1 MAVNQK
7 LILLMLITAFL
18 MCWVQGVSHG
28 GGGGGG
34 VVGAI
39 GGALGAAGTAVGGA
53 LGAVGIGVGAAINA
67 LAGAVQITASV
78 LGLSVRLIATVVWHT
93 DSLSSMAVI
102 PNGGIIGV
110 VASNLIHLGD
120 PHAVAPHTTLTY
132 DSPINSIAFSPD
144 GLTLASGSVDNTVQL
159 WIPDTETLQATLRGH
174 TDSVLSVAFNSD
186 GSLLASASADDT
198 IRLWNPI
205 TETLQATL
213 QGHTSDVLSVAFS
226 PDGSLLASGSADG
239 TVRLWNPD
247 TETLQATLEAHMD
260 NVLSVAFS
268 PDGTLL
274 ASASADGLVGL
285 WDTHTEILQA
295 TLGHESPVLSVAFSP
310 DGDLLASGS
319 SDGTARLWD
328 PHTPQLTATL
338 GHESPVESVTFDEDM
353 LVTGS
358 QDGKVRQWEIT
369 ISPDGIRDISEPLR
383 TVTGHSRDVNSVAF
397 SPDGQTLASASD
409 DNTVRLWDANTGGP
423 LRTVTGHERD
433 VNSVAFSPDG
443 QTLASGSGS
452 GLRGS
457 LYLWDADTGVLLRE
471 LTTSRI
477 RGFSIGPEYVVS
489 SVAFSPDGQ
498 TLASGSGTGLSGYIR
513 LWDANTGALL
523 RDFTIRD
530 DYPVN
535 SVAFS
540 PDGQTL
546 ASGSGTSFHGFLR
559 LWDAN
564 TGTLLRELITR
575 DDDSVNSVAFSPDGQ
590 TLASGSNDNTV
601 RLWDV
606 NTGESLRT
614 LTGHSRDVN
623 SVAFSPDGQTLASGS
638 DDNTV
643 RLWDA
648 NTGEHLRILTGHEGG
663 VTSVAFSPNGRMI
676 AGGSNDNTVRLWEL
690 TPNTTVNT
698 TVSLL
703 PASVQSP
710 AVGGRLTLNLTITGG
725 LNVAGYQA
733 TVQFDTTALRYV
745 EGINGDYLRDRV
757 FFAAPVVDG
766 NRVTLNATSLAGE
779 TKGDGTLAT
788 LTFEVV
794 SAKVSTLT
802 LSEVNLVNSA
812 GEKTHPKVEDAQITE
827 PALDADV
834 NGDGSVDAQDLV
846 TVQDRLGQTGPNSAD
861 VNGDG
866 IVDIADL
873 TLVAGAIG
881 NGAAAPSL
889 HSQFLGEFTVA
900 DVKLW
905 LSQAQRLDLTDPRV
919 RRGILFLEQLLAAL
933 LPKET
938 VLLPNYPNPFNPETW
953 IPYRLAEDAFVTL
966 TIYDQSG
973 RVVRT
978 LDVGHQIAAFYESRS
993 QAIYWDGRNKF
1004 GEQVASGIYFY
1015 NLTADNYS
1023 ATRKMLI
1030 IK

>member
-1 MAVNQK
+1 MKKMATNQK
-7 LILLMLITAFL
+7 IILLMLITAFL
-18 MCWVQGVSHG
+18 TCWVQGVSHG

-34 VVGAI
+34 IGGAI

-53 LGAVGIGVGAAINA
+53 LGAAGTAIGLGLGAAINA
-67 LAGAVQITASV
+67 LAGAVQITAGV

-102 PNGGIIGV
+102 PNGGIIGLV
-110 VASNLIHLGD
+110 VSNLIHLGD

-144 GLTLASGSVDNTVQL
+144 GSLLASGSVDNTVQL
-159 WIPDTETLQATLRGH
+159 WIPDTETLQATLQGH
-174 TDSVLSVAFNSD
+174 TDSVLSVAFDLN
-186 GSLLASASADDT
+186 GALLASGSADGT
-198 IRLWNPI
+198 VRLWNTN

-213 QGHTSDVLSVAFS
+213 QGHTSDVLNVAFS

-338 GHESPVESVTFDEDM
+338 GHESPVESVAFDGST

-358 QDGKVRQWEIT
+358 QDGRVRQWEIT

-383 TVTGHSRDVNSVAF
+383 TVTGHSLN
-397 SPDGQTLASASD
+397 
-409 DNTVRLWDANTGGP
+409 
-423 LRTVTGHERD
+423 

-452 GLRGS
+452 LLSGS
-457 LYLWDADTGVLLRE
+457 L
-471 LTTSRI
+471 
-477 RGFSIGPEYVVS
+477 
-489 SVAFSPDGQ
+489 
-498 TLASGSGTGLSGYIR
+498 R
-513 LWDANTGALL
+513 LWDANTGVQL
-523 RDFTIRD
+523 REFTASRIRGLSLS
-530 DYPVN
+530 PIGLTGTRGPESFVN

-546 ASGSGTSFHGFLR
+546 ASGSGIGFSGYLR
-559 LWDAN
+559 LWDTN
-564 TGTLLRELITR
+564 TGALLRELIR
-575 DDDSVNSVAFSPDGQ
+575 DALDP
-590 TLASGSNDNTV
+590 
-601 RLWDV
+601 
-606 NTGESLRT
+606 
-614 LTGHSRDVN
+614 VN

-638 DDNTV
+638 DDTVRLWNANTGESLGILTGHTEEVNSVAFSPDGQTFASGSDDNTV

-648 NTGEHLRILTGHEGG
+648 NTGEYLRTLTGHTEE
-663 VTSVAFSPNGRMI
+663 VNSVAFSPDGQTFASGSDDNTVRLWDANTGEYLRTLTGHTEGVNSVAFSPDGRMI
-676 AGGSNDNTVRLWEL
+676 AGGSDDNTVRLWEI
-690 TPNTTVNT
+690 TPNT

-710 AVGGRLTLNLTITGG
+710 AVGDRLTLNLTITGG

-733 TVQFDTTALRYV
+733 TIQFDTTALRYV

-779 TKGDGTLAT
+779 TKGDGILAT

-953 IPYRLAEDAFVTL
+953 IPYRLAQDAFVTL

-973 RVVRT
+973 HVVRT
-978 LDVGHQIAAFYESRS
+978 LNVGHQIAAFHESRS
-993 QAIYWDGRNKF
+993 KAIYWDGRNEF
-1004 GEQVASGIYFY
+1004 GEQVASGVYFY
-1015 NLTADNYS
+1015 HLSAGNYS

>member
-1 MAVNQK
+1 MKNIATNQK

-28 GGGGGG
+28 GSVIGG
-34 VVGAI
+34 VGE
-39 GGALGAAGTAVGGA
+39 ALGAAGTAVVTAVGA
-53 LGAVGIGVGAAINA
+53 GLGAAGTVVGVA
-67 LAGAVQITASV
+67 AGAVLIAAGV

-132 DSPINSIAFSPD
+132 DSPINNIAFSPN
-144 GLTLASGSVDNTVQL
+144 GTLLASGSVDNTVQL
-159 WIPDTETLQATLRGH
+159 WIPDTETLQATLQGH
-174 TDSVLSVAFNSD
+174 TDSVLSVAFDPN
-186 GSLLASASADDT
+186 GALLASGSADGT
-198 IRLWNPI
+198 VRLWNTN

-213 QGHTSDVLSVAFS
+213 EAHTSNVLSVAFS

-239 TVRLWNPD
+239 TVRLWDPVA
-247 TETLQATLEAHMD
+247 ETLEATLEAHMD
-260 NVLSVAFS
+260 SVLSVAFS
-268 PDGTLL
+268 PDGLLL

-319 SDGTARLWD
+319 SDGVARLWD

-338 GHESPVESVTFDEDM
+338 GHESPVESVAFDGST

-358 QDGKVRQWEIT
+358 QDGRVRQWEIT

-383 TVTGHSRDVNSVAF
+383 TLTGHTGYVRSVAFSPDGQTLASGSNDRTVRLWDANTGEHLRTLTRHDDDMNSVAFSPDGQTLASGEGSFYGALRLWNTNTGALLHELVPWHNKPVRSVAFSPDGQILASSDGRHGAGGSLRLWNANTGEHLRTLAGHSRDVNSVAF
-397 SPDGQTLASASD
+397 SPDGQTLASASID
-409 DNTVRLWDANTGGP
+409 KTVRLWDANTGEH
-423 LRTVTGHERD
+423 LRTLAGHMSYVR
-433 VNSVAFSPDG
+433 SVAFSPDG
-443 QTLASGSGS
+443 QILASSDGRHGA
-452 GLRGS
+452 GGS
-457 LYLWDADTGVLLRE
+457 L
-471 LTTSRI
+471 
-477 RGFSIGPEYVVS
+477 
-489 SVAFSPDGQ
+489 
-498 TLASGSGTGLSGYIR
+498 R
-513 LWDANTGALL
+513 LWNANTGE
-523 RDFTIRD
+523 
-530 DYPVN
+530 
-535 SVAFS
+535 
-540 PDGQTL
+540 
-546 ASGSGTSFHGFLR
+546 H
-559 LWDAN
+559 
-564 TGTLLRELITR
+564 
-575 DDDSVNSVAFSPDGQ
+575 
-590 TLASGSNDNTV
+590 
-601 RLWDV
+601 
-606 NTGESLRT
+606 LRT
-614 LTGHSRDVN
+614 LAGHSRDVN

-638 DDNTV
+638 DDDTV

-648 NTGEHLRILTGHEGG
+648 NTGEHLHTFAGHSRD
-663 VTSVAFSPNGRMI
+663 VNSVAFSPDGQTL
-676 AGGSNDNTVRLWEL
+676 ASGSSDKTVRLWEL
-690 TPNTTVNT
+690 TPNTTA
-698 TVSLL
+698 VSLL

-710 AVGGRLTLNLTITGG
+710 AVGDSLTLNLTITRGF
-725 LNVAGYQA
+725 NVAGYQA

-745 EGINGDYLRDRV
+745 EGINGDYLRDTA
-757 FFAAPVVDG
+757 FFAPPVVDE

-794 SAKVSTLT
+794 SAKASTLT

-812 GEKTHPKVEDAQITE
+812 GKKTRPKVEGAQIMEPTLIEPALIE

-900 DVKLW
+900 EVKLW

-966 TIYDQSG
+966 TIYDGSG
-973 RVVRT
+973 QIVRT
-978 LDVGHQIAAFYESRS
+978 LDVGHRVAAFYESRS
-993 QAIYWDGRNKF
+993 KAIYWDGRNKF

-1015 NLTADNYS
+1015 NLSAGDYS